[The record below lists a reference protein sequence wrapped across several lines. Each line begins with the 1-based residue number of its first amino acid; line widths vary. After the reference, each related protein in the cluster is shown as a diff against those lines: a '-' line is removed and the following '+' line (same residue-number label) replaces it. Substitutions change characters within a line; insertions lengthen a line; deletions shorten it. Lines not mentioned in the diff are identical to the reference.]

1 MTKILVIRFSSIG
14 DIVLTSPVIRCLKE
28 QINNVEVHALTKK
41 QYASL
46 YTPNP
51 HITKVHEWG
60 EDNKAILENLK
71 QLDFDYVIDLHHNIR
86 TQKIKSALKKKSYS
100 FPKLNVQK
108 WLYVNFK
115 YNKMPDVHI
124 VDRYFEAVKE
134 LGVKNDQNGLDFFLA
149 KEDEVD
155 VSGFSSDG
163 KYISMAIGAQFAT
176 KKLPVSKI
184 IEILETIELPVVI
197 IGGKEDVK
205 EGEEICNALS
215 HKKIINACGEYS
227 IQGSASIIR
236 QSQLLIT
243 HDTGMMHVATAY
255 DLPIIS
261 IWGNTVP
268 EFGMYPYRP
277 QAQDSYAIHQV
288 EGLSCR
294 PCSKIGYQKCPKK
307 HFRCMMD
314 QDIEQIQTDIK
325 RFTSQ

>member
-14 DIVLTSPVIRCLKE
+14 DIILTTPVIRCIKE
-28 QINNVEVHALTKK
+28 QLDEAEIHVLTKK

-46 YTPNP
+46 YSPNP
-51 HITKVHEWG
+51 HVSEVHQWG
-60 EDNKAILENLK
+60 ENNSNVLDNLK
-71 QLDFDYVIDLHHNIR
+71 QENFDYVVDLHRNIR

-115 YNKMPDVHI
+115 YNKMPRVHI
-124 VDRYFEAVKE
+124 VDRYFEAVAA
-134 LGVKNDQNGLDFFLA
+134 LGVKNDLKGLDFFMDE
-149 KEDEVD
+149 KEQVD
-155 VSGFSSDG
+155 VSKFSRENS
-163 KYISMAIGAQFAT
+163 YISMAIGAQFAT

-184 IEILETIELPVVI
+184 VEILRQIELPVVI

-205 EGEEICNALS
+205 EGEEICQALPE
-215 HKKIINACGEYS
+215 KKIFNGCGEYS
-227 IQGSASIIR
+227 IQGSASIIK

-243 HDTGMMHVATAY
+243 HDTGMMHVAAAY
-255 DLPIIS
+255 DLPIVS

-277 QAQDSYAIHQV
+277 NNKNSYTIHEV
-288 EGLSCR
+288 KTLSCR

-307 HFRCMMD
+307 HFRCMLD
-314 QDIEQIQTDIK
+314 QDVEQIVSSI
-325 RFTSQ
+325 RNFLS

>member
-1 MTKILVIRFSSIG
+1 MTKVLVIRFSSIG
-14 DIVLTSPVIRCLKE
+14 DIILTSPVIRCLKE
-28 QINNVEVHALTKK
+28 QLEDVEVHVLTKK

-46 YTPNP
+46 YAPNP
-51 HITKVHEWG
+51 HITEVHEWG

-71 QLDFDYVIDLHHNIR
+71 QLDFDYVVDLHRNIR

-134 LGVKNDQNGLDFFLA
+134 LGVKNDCEGLDFFMEQE
-149 KEDEVD
+149 KEVD
-155 VSGFSSDG
+155 VRNFSPDG

-176 KKLPVSKI
+176 KKLPVSKMV
-184 IEILETIELPVVI
+184 EILRNIDLPVVI
-197 IGGKEDVK
+197 IGGKEDIK
-205 EGEEICNALS
+205 QGEEICKALPE
-215 HKKIINACGEYS
+215 KKILNACGEYS

-236 QSQLLIT
+236 QSRLLVT
-243 HDTGMMHVATAY
+243 HDTGMMHVAAAY
-255 DLPIIS
+255 DLPIVS

-277 QAQDSYAIHQV
+277 KNKNSYTIHEV
-288 EGLSCR
+288 KTLDCR

-307 HFRCMMD
+307 HFKCMMD
-314 QDIEQIQTDIK
+314 QDVGQIVSSIHN
-325 RFTSQ
+325 FLS